1 MSASL
6 SYMARLTVRSIW
18 YACTRQTTTP
28 TPRGAAKTSPSADGG
43 VAVAE
48 PGSVVMPRMSDPYR
62 RARPLAGD
70 QELELSQGRSSG
82 GAGSIEA
89 APRRS
94 RAIARAASPL
104 LLYRIAWS
112 RVPHIVGCS
121 RLSHLGCRVSR
132 RTTYCCL
139 FPSELI
145 RASLS

>member
-70 QELELSQGRSSG
+70 QELELSQGRSSY
-82 GAGSIEA
+82 AGSIAA

-112 RVPHIVGCS
+112 RLPHIVGCS
-121 RLSHLGCRVSR
+121 RLSHIGCGVSR
-132 RTTYCCL
+132 RTTYCGL
-139 FPSELI
+139 LPSEPI